1 MGFSRQEFWH
11 GLPSP
16 SPGYNPLVTNYSQD
30 FKVTP
35 ASWSHAGGTSFE
47 SGMLVQVK
55 TAEFPLLFKLELSRM
70 DLQWKLVKYRGG
82 LHQERYNRLTWVGIS
97 ALTRGK
103 RKPNFRITKGKK
115 KSFVGSKHSQ
125 QMFDISILLANWTKN
140 Y

>member
-1 MGFSRQEFWH
+1 
-11 GLPSP
+11 
-16 SPGYNPLVTNYSQD
+16 
-30 FKVTP
+30 
-35 ASWSHAGGTSFE
+35 
-47 SGMLVQVK
+47 
-55 TAEFPLLFKLELSRM
+55 M

-82 LHQERYNRLTWVGIS
+82 LHQERYNCLTWVGIS